1 MDDAVKE
8 GEIPVGTAE
17 ASEQEGQEEQG
28 QQVQQ
33 TEQAKP
39 TAASEADPLLSLP
52 LATLTPLE
60 QGPSESKEGKEE
72 QEEQEEEE
80 QEEQE
85 EEDGKEEREAREQY
99 NEDLWTFYTAR
110 SRYVRGIHSGIYQTI
125 KKLLKDN
132 KKVADKSEEKEIT
145 EGKGAKKKTEK
156 QAVPVHGNYFIIVK
170 DAKSAKE
177 EEGEEQE
184 EEPKKSLL
192 FFPESATYTTTG
204 DIQNLDI
211 VGEKEPVTEIPTYRP
226 LTSDELFANLDS
238 PNDLISRAQEAY
250 NKAHAAMR
258 LALKEEGHPNLKISM
273 NLLEMADLQLLSA
286 RYAARA
292 VYYEFKIPIN
302 TVLLERR
309 NDTTKI
315 DIGRFIG
322 TKIPITRRYV
332 TDLPPPAEQP
342 LGSTANVIVIN
353 MPESENGILSPF
365 FQIPITIGDIAYSCA
380 YKAILSLLVPELG
393 AGKDSYI
400 DQMAR
405 FDNPYD
411 LIEYDALIREGED
424 EKEIEGPLPMLITEV
439 YTAALQQNP
448 TMANTLKAT
457 GDALLVVVP
466 LERPMDR
473 FLGVGVDPNQTEL
486 IRNPIKWKGRNIYG
500 QVLMDLRK
508 VLPTVQAI
516 AQLPLQL
523 PAQGEVPEGSIPLDE
538 DIAEEEGEEEVPE
551 IVLQG
556 EEETPA

>member
-8 GEIPVGTAE
+8 GEIPVGTGE
-17 ASEQEGQEEQG
+17 GSEQEGEQEKGE
-28 QQVQQ
+28 QQVQPIGQ
-33 TEQAKP
+33 TVETP
-39 TAASEADPLLSLP
+39 ASSVADPLSSLP

-72 QEEQEEEE
+72 QEEQEE
-80 QEEQE
+80 QEEGGVE
-85 EEDGKEEREAREQY
+85 GKAEREAREQY

-110 SRYVRGIHSGIYQTI
+110 SRYVRGINSGIYQTI

-156 QAVPVHGNYFIIVK
+156 KAVPVHGNYFIIVK
-170 DAKSAKE
+170 DPKSAKE

-238 PNDLISRAQEAY
+238 PNDLISKAQEAY

-258 LALKEEGHPNLKISM
+258 LALKEEGHPKLKISM
-273 NLLEMADLQLLSA
+273 NLLEIADLQLLRA

-292 VYYEFKIPIN
+292 VYEEYKIPIN

-315 DIGRFIG
+315 SIGRFIG

-400 DQMAR
+400 DQMAP

-500 QVLMDLRK
+500 KVLMDLRK
-508 VLPTVQAI
+508 ILPNVQAL
-516 AQLPLQL
+516 AQLPAQF
-523 PAQGEVPEGSIPLDE
+523 PVQGEVPEGSIPLDE
-538 DIAEEEGEEEVPE
+538 DIAEEEGEEVVPE
-551 IVLQG
+551 IVLQE